1 MGKAMS
7 DYTAADKLK
16 EVERELYFRRR
27 VYKGM
32 IERNQMTRKTADKQ
46 IAIMEAIA
54 EDYRQQVKA
63 NELPLDG
70 KVA

>member
-1 MGKAMS
+1 MT

-63 NELPLDG
+63 NERE
-70 KVA
+70 VA

>member
-1 MGKAMS
+1 MN
-7 DYTAADKLK
+7 DYTTADKLK

-54 EDYRQQVKA
+54 EDYRQQLKA
-63 NELPLDG
+63 EELPLDG

>member
-1 MGKAMS
+1 MNG
-7 DYTAADKLK
+7 YTAADKLK

-54 EDYRQQVKA
+54 EDYRQQLKA
-63 NELPLDG
+63 DELPLDG

>member
-1 MGKAMS
+1 MS

>member
-1 MGKAMS
+1 MT